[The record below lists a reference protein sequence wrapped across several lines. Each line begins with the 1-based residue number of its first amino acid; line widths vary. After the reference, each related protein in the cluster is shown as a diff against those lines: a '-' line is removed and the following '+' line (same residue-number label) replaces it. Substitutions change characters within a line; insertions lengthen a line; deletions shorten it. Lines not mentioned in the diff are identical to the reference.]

1 MPQAPH
7 GLAAGIRF
15 VVSCE
20 HGGNRIPPAYADAFA
35 GCAPMLASHQGYDAG
50 ALQMARDLAAA
61 LDAPLFAATVSR
73 LLIDANR
80 SRGRRGLYSAVSRR
94 LPAAQRRAI
103 FADYYVPYRRQ
114 VEDCIAGLV
123 AAGHRVIHFS
133 SHSFTPELDGDVRC
147 ADVGLLYDP
156 SRAGEIALCRAW
168 QQALGA
174 AADLRV
180 RRNYPYAGV
189 SDGFTAA
196 LRRRFG
202 GDRYLGIEIEINQ
215 KHVRADARHW
225 RSLRRFLIEALR
237 RAFGTGGEAAGET

>member
-1 MPQAPH
+1 MASPR
-7 GLAAGIRF
+7 LAVAGIRF

-20 HGGNRIPPAYADAFA
+20 HGGNRIPPVYAEAFA

-61 LDAPLFAATVSR
+61 LGAPLFAATVSR

-80 SRGRRGLYSAVSRR
+80 SRGRRGLYSAISRR
-94 LPAAQRRAI
+94 LSAAQRRVI
-103 FADYYVPYRRQ
+103 LADYYLPYRRR
-114 VEDCIAGLV
+114 VEDGIAGFI
-123 AAGHRVIHFS
+123 AGGHRVIHFS
-133 SHSFTPELDGDVRC
+133 SHSFTPELDGDVRR

-156 SRAGEIALCRAW
+156 SRGGEIALCGGW
-168 QQALGA
+168 QQALGEVA
-174 AADLRV
+174 PNLRV
-180 RRNYPYAGV
+180 RRNYPYTGV

-215 KHVRADARHW
+215 KHVQAGARHW
-225 RSLRRFLIEALR
+225 RAVRHSLIEALG
-237 RAFGTGGEAAGET
+237 RAFRTGGEGAGET